1 MAHLPQYPAWMAK
14 IAVVDID
21 GVIADVRHRLHFVKG
36 SPRDWDGFFDAAPF
50 DGVLLRGRSW
60 IEDALASG
68 LDIVYLTGRPER
80 CRAATQG
87 WLAEHG
93 FPTAT
98 LLMRS
103 DRDRRPAR
111 LLKVQALVELQRSM
125 EVVSFLDDDPAVVE
139 EACRAGFAA
148 VHADWMSPATEPADD
163 IQVLDFVQEELGRT

>member
-1 MAHLPQYPAWMAK
+1 MRQYPAWMTR

-36 SPRDWDGFFDAAPF
+36 SPRDWDGFFDAAAF
-50 DGVLLRGRSW
+50 DGVLSQGRAW
-60 IEDALASG
+60 IDEALASD

-80 CRAATQG
+80 CRAATQD

-98 LLMRS
+98 LLMRG

-125 EVVSFLDDDPAVVE
+125 EVVSFLDDDPVVVE
-139 EACRAGFAA
+139 DACRAGFPA
-148 VHADWMSPATEPADD
+148 VHAAWMSSANDPADD
-163 IQVLDFVQEELGRT
+163 TRVLGFVQEELGRT